1 LEISEGLT
9 MMKSNLLTRRMFL
22 QGSGSALVAIPFL
35 SSLLERS
42 AHAAPLAQARYV
54 HINSN
59 LCLPRSLTYPLYAS
73 PWPSYPRP
81 AGANPDSVPW
91 TQKDADTKYQSL
103 KDIVAYQGKLS
114 FALDEQWNPFV
125 NRMNVI
131 TNAHAYM
138 ADDRHN
144 CGVSS
149 ACSNGPGPL
158 GADDISGPLQQYGY
172 STDWLIEQAW
182 SKSSPA
188 PGPALRLNLYEQ
200 DGGYQTFCFG
210 GASGLAKKIP
220 MMQSLGELSLKV
232 SASQNSNPT
241 GPSTLNRVSRIESVL
256 DDYKSLI
263 GHRRISALDKQ
274 RLSDAADLWH
284 DVDKRLQSTTTHDC
298 SSLASS
304 AASAPDWG
312 ARHRLAL
319 DTVAA
324 ALACGASRNVA
335 YGLIQ
340 GGDTTNDQLTM
351 HGWEHDPR
359 MANEGSPSLADPYY
373 KQLLPW
379 RGKLIT
385 SFLAKLDSLTDET
398 GQSLLNSSLV
408 VWAHQYADHGHSML
422 GHVLVTAGGANG
434 KLDTGWHVD
443 AGGAPVNKFHLTNML
458 AMGLSL
464 ADIEKSGGP
473 GFGEVAT
480 PIRTG
485 DNSNAVIAVE
495 QDAPQGNMRKYDTT
509 KKDHFAGDA
518 ERRKPFPY
526 LKA

>member
-1 LEISEGLT
+1 
-9 MMKSNLLTRRMFL
+9 MKSHLPSRRMFL
-22 QGSGSALVAIPFL
+22 QGSGPGLVAIPFL
-35 SSLLERS
+35 SSLLGRS
-42 AHAAPLAQARYV
+42 AHAAPLARARYI

-59 LCLPRSLTYPLYAS
+59 LCLPRSLSYPLYAS
-73 PWPSYPRP
+73 PWPTYPRP
-81 AGANPDSVPW
+81 AGITPDSVPW
-91 TQKDADTKYQSL
+91 IQKDADTKYQSL
-103 KDIVAYQGKLS
+103 KDIVALQGKLS
-114 FALDEQWNPFV
+114 FGLDEQWNPFV
-125 NRMNVI
+125 SRMNVV

-158 GADDISGPLQQYGY
+158 GTDDIYGPLQKYAY
-172 STDWLIEQAW
+172 SADWLIEQAW
-182 SKSSPA
+182 SKSSPSL
-188 PGPALRLNLYEQ
+188 GPALRLNLYEQ

-210 GASGLAKKIP
+210 GAPGAAKKIP
-220 MMQSLGELSLKV
+220 MMQSLGELGLKV
-232 SASQNSNPT
+232 SGNQNANPT
-241 GPSTLNRVSRIESVL
+241 SPATVNRVSRIESVL
-256 DDYKSLI
+256 DDYKGLI

-284 DVDKRLQSTTTHDC
+284 AVDKRLQSATQDC
-298 SSLASS
+298 STIPSPDKS
-304 AASAPDWG
+304 AADWG
-312 ARHRLAL
+312 ARHRSAL

-324 ALACGASRNVA
+324 ALACGVTHNVA

-340 GGDTTNDQLTM
+340 GGDNMNDQLTL

-379 RGKLIT
+379 RSKLIT

-398 GQSLLNSSLV
+398 GQSLLDSSLV
-408 VWAHQYADHGHSML
+408 VWAHQYSDHGHAML
-422 GHVLVTAGGANG
+422 GHTLVTAGGANG

-458 AMGLSL
+458 ALGLRL
-464 ADIEKSGGP
+464 EDIEISGGP

-495 QDAPQGNMRKYDTT
+495 QDAPHGTMRTYDTT
-509 KKDHFAGDA
+509 KKDHFSADT

-526 LKA
+526 LK